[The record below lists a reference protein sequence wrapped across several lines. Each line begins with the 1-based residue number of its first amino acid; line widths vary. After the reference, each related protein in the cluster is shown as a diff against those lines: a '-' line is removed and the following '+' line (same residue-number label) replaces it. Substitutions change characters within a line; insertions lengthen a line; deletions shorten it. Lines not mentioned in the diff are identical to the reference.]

1 MTMRAFS
8 FAEARPL
15 LAQLAARTP
24 LVHCLTNPLAM
35 QFSANALLA
44 AGASPAMIEAVQEV
58 EAFTA
63 LAANLL
69 INTGTLHDG
78 RLPAMRKAAQTAQAH
93 GKPWVL
99 DPVAVGNVLRYRTDF
114 VRELLQYR
122 PAVIRGNAAEILFL
136 AGYEA
141 RQRGADSL
149 EGSDAAL
156 PAAQALARQHACV
169 VVVTG
174 ERDFISD
181 GTTTFFTT
189 GGDVRQTRLTACG
202 CTLSALVAAFVA
214 LHPPLQG
221 AAAACALMKKAGDHA
236 AVAQGMGQFAGA
248 LMDGLT
254 WERYETA

>member
-1 MTMRAFS
+1 MRHFS
-8 FAEARPL
+8 FADG
-15 LAQLAARTP
+15 AAMRRDIVRTTP
-24 LVHCLTNPLAM
+24 LIHCLTNPLAV

-44 AGASPAMIEAVQEV
+44 VGASPAMVEAHQEV
-58 EAFTA
+58 AGFTA

-78 RLPAMRKAAQTAQAH
+78 RLAAMRTAAQAACES

-99 DPVAVGNVLRYRTDF
+99 DPVAVGHALPYRTDF

-136 AGYEA
+136 AGCEA

-149 EGSDAAL
+149 ESSEAARE
-156 PAAQALARQHACV
+156 AAEALARERQCV

-181 GTTTFFTT
+181 GRETLYTT
-189 GGDVRQTRLTACG
+189 GGDVRQTRVTACG

-214 LHPPLQG
+214 HHPPLQG
-221 AAAACALMKKAGDHA
+221 AAAACAWMKKAGDVA
-236 AVAQGMGQFAGA
+236 RSAQGMGQFAQA
-248 LMDGLT
+248 LLDGLT
-254 WERYETA
+254 WECYESL